1 MSKDASSGFMDFG
14 WGVWAAIIGSV
25 VFVALFLGPGMWSS
39 STDFL
44 FVTLWRQW
52 RERRKARNQPN
63 APTTT
68 PPAQRGSPSGQD

>member
-25 VFVALFLGPGMWSS
+25 VFIALFLGPGMWSS

-52 RERRKARNQPN
+52 RARQRAKRA
-63 APTTT
+63 APQTPADGATK
-68 PPAQRGSPSGQD
+68 PPAA

>member
-1 MSKDASSGFMDFG
+1 MDFG

-52 RERRKARNQPN
+52 RERKRARLQSKD
-63 APTTT
+63 AASK
-68 PPAQRGSPSGQD
+68 PPVV

>member
-14 WGVWAAIIGSV
+14 WGVWGAIIGSV
-25 VFVALFLGPGMWSS
+25 VFIALFLGPGMWSS

-52 RERRKARNQPN
+52 RAR
-63 APTTT
+63 
-68 PPAQRGSPSGQD
+68 QRGPRPGPDGVTKPPTE

>member
-1 MSKDASSGFMDFG
+1 MDFG
-14 WGVWAAIIGSV
+14 WGIWAAIIGSV

-52 RERRKARNQPN
+52 RERRRAKHGIRPDVQRE
-63 APTTT
+63 PTT
-68 PPAQRGSPSGQD
+68 PSAK

>member
-1 MSKDASSGFMDFG
+1 MDFG
-14 WGVWAAIIGSV
+14 WGIWAAIIGSV

-52 RERRKARNQPN
+52 RERQRARHQ
-63 APTTT
+63 ADPTS
-68 PPAQRGSPSGQD
+68 PDDGPASTASGTGKHSEPGSS